1 MTFVSG
7 ERCWREMTDDWL
19 AILFFF
25 KLSCLF
31 LFTLKNKCLIL
42 DVDKCDGSD

>member
-19 AILFFF
+19 ALLFFF
-25 KLSCLF
+25 KAF
-31 LFTLKNKCLIL
+31 MLIPFHIEKSMPNL
-42 DVDKCDGSD
+42 GC

>member
-19 AILFFF
+19 ALLLFFKAF
-25 KLSCLF
+25 M
-31 LFTLKNKCLIL
+31 LIPFHIEKSMPNL
-42 DVDKCDGSD
+42 GC